1 MKKTK
6 LLTIILLIVALVGA
20 LALVNKNQEMRKGA
34 TFANTTLS
42 VLPSEKIT
50 GNVGDTITA
59 KIWFYTENDGAK
71 VDGVQAQVCYG
82 DELSLGES
90 DVAANTSAGFEESPI
105 VSISQSDESTGQ
117 NCAIV
122 VATSKKEAG
131 DLLSTAEAVTLNFSA
146 VKEGSGTITINKDK
160 SAVTG
165 ENTASTTD
173 KSLAI
178 TNVAGTSYEIGG
190 GATGDEP
197 ILNYKISYAN
207 VNSNAACVVKWP
219 MQVIVLGGG
228 ESKVYTNVIPSSVV
242 ASGDKL
248 VASGSLALTGFNHLD
263 KVAAFFKGPKHLQM
277 KYAVQNQNKAYDK
290 AGGELVLTKD
300 KDTSVVYDF
309 TAYPMIPGDVTG
321 PTEGIQDGWVDG
333 IDFAYVKA
341 KSLTHETVDDG
352 AYLLSDLDGNCQTNS
367 NDVNVLK
374 ISLQT
379 KQGQLY

>member
-1 MKKTK
+1 MK
-6 LLTIILLIVALVGA
+6 LLTVILLIVALVGA

-42 VLPSEKIT
+42 VLPSTKIT
-50 GNVGDTITA
+50 GKVGDAITA
-59 KIWFYTENDGAK
+59 QVWFYTENDSAK
-71 VDGVQAQVCYG
+71 VDGVQTRVCFG
-82 DELSLGES
+82 KELSLSEDG
-90 DVAANTSAGFEESPI
+90 VKANTEAGFEESPI
-105 VSISQSDESTGQ
+105 VSIGEFSEETSQR
-117 NCAIV
+117 CAVV
-122 VATSKKEAG
+122 VATSKKDASSLKTTG
-131 DLLSTAEAVTLNFSA
+131 KVITLNFSA
-146 VKEGSGTITINKDK
+146 TNAGTGTITIDKEK

-178 TNVAGTSYEIGG
+178 TSVAGTTYEITEDV
-190 GATGDEP
+190 TGEEP
-197 ILNYKISYAN
+197 ILNYKVSYAN
-207 VNSNAACVVKWP
+207 VGSAAACVVNWP

-228 ESKVYTNVIPSSVV
+228 ESKVYSKVVPSSVV

-248 VASGSLALTGFNHLD
+248 VASGSLALTGFTHFNN
-263 KVAAFFKGPKHLQM
+263 VAAFFKGPKHLQM
-277 KYAVQNQNKAYDK
+277 KYAVQSQSKAYDK

-300 KDTSVVYDF
+300 KDTSTVYDF

-321 PTEGIQDGWVDG
+321 SVDEVQDGWVDG

-341 KSLTHETVDDG
+341 KSLTHETVEDG
-352 AYLLSDLDGNCQTNS
+352 KYLRSDLDGNCQTNS